1 MMTTFLLLAGYL
13 LYGPPGCGKTSFAQ
27 VLAGELQL
35 DICIL
40 NLTHAGLTDDAVAEY
55 LRDAPQNAIIVLE
68 DVDAIFVERT
78 VTAKE
83 GGDGKR
89 GGNTTVSFS
98 GLLNA
103 LDGVA
108 SQEGRLLFM
117 TTNHIEKLDPALIR
131 PGRCDVQLQLK
142 LASKNQMERMF
153 LRFYPGEETLAKV
166 FAASLPA
173 NELSMAALQGY
184 FLKCSESA
192 QACVDQTRLVLC
204 CWANFESVA
213 LSYRKGLLNIL
224 SVRPLC
230 GTASSSTPAGPL
242 RP

>member
-1 MMTTFLLLAGYL
+1 MCLVHY
-13 LYGPPGCGKTSFAQ
+13 
-27 VLAGELQL
+27 
-35 DICIL
+35 I
-40 NLTHAGLTDDAVAEY
+40 GLTDDAIAEY
-55 LRDAPQNAIIVLE
+55 LRDAPQNSIIVLE

-78 VTAKE
+78 AAAK
-83 GGDGKR
+83 DDNKR
-89 GGNTTVSFS
+89 GNTSVSFS

-153 LRFYPGEETLAKV
+153 LRFYPGEAALAKA
-166 FAASLPA
+166 FAGSLPA

-184 FLKCSESA
+184 FLKCSGSP
-192 QACVDQTRLVLC
+192 QACVDQTR
-204 CWANFESVA
+204 
-213 LSYRKGLLNIL
+213 
-224 SVRPLC
+224 
-230 GTASSSTPAGPL
+230 
-242 RP
+242 

>member
-1 MMTTFLLLAGYL
+1 
-13 LYGPPGCGKTSFAQ
+13 

-40 NLTHAGLTDDAVAEY
+40 NLTHAGLTDDAIAEH
-55 LRDAPQNAIIVLE
+55 LRDAPQNSVIVLE

-78 VTAKE
+78 ATKE
-83 GGDGKR
+83 GDKR

-153 LRFYPGEETLAKV
+153 LRFYPGEEDKAKK

-184 FLKCSESA
+184 FLRCSDSA
-192 QACVDQTRLVLC
+192 QACLDQTR
-204 CWANFESVA
+204 
-213 LSYRKGLLNIL
+213 
-224 SVRPLC
+224 
-230 GTASSSTPAGPL
+230 
-242 RP
+242 

>member
-1 MMTTFLLLAGYL
+1 MLTDLRFVNSGYL

-40 NLTHAGLTDDAVAEY
+40 NLTHEGLTDDAVAEY
-55 LRDAPQNAIIVLE
+55 LRDAPQDAIIVLE

-78 VTAKE
+78 AAK
-83 GGDGKR
+83 GGDTRR
-89 GGNTTVSFS
+89 GGSTTVSFS

-153 LRFYPGEETLAKV
+153 LRFYPGEEALART
-166 FAASLPA
+166 FAAGLPP
-173 NELSMAALQGY
+173 NELSMATLQGF
-184 FLKCSESA
+184 FLKCAHSA
-192 QACVDQTRLVLC
+192 QACVERI
-204 CWANFESVA
+204 
-213 LSYRKGLLNIL
+213 R
-224 SVRPLC
+224 
-230 GTASSSTPAGPL
+230 
-242 RP
+242 

>member
-1 MMTTFLLLAGYL
+1 
-13 LYGPPGCGKTSFAQ
+13 
-27 VLAGELQL
+27 VLSAY
-35 DICIL
+35 I
-40 NLTHAGLTDDAVAEY
+40 AGLTDDAIAEY
-55 LRDAPQNAIIVLE
+55 LRDAPQNSVIVLE

-78 VTAKE
+78 ASKDGDSKK
-83 GGDGKR
+83 GGS
-89 GGNTTVSFS
+89 TTVSFS

-153 LRFYPGEETLAKV
+153 LRFYPGETELAKA

-184 FLKCSESA
+184 FLKCSDSP
-192 QACVDQTRLVLC
+192 QLCVAQTR
-204 CWANFESVA
+204 
-213 LSYRKGLLNIL
+213 
-224 SVRPLC
+224 
-230 GTASSSTPAGPL
+230 
-242 RP
+242 

>member
-1 MMTTFLLLAGYL
+1 MRLLCY
-13 LYGPPGCGKTSFAQ
+13 P
-27 VLAGELQL
+27 
-35 DICIL
+35 
-40 NLTHAGLTDDAVAEY
+40 AGLTDNAIAEY
-55 LRDAPQNAIIVLE
+55 LRDAPQNSVIVLE

-78 VTAKE
+78 AAS
-83 GGDGKR
+83 GDGNDKKS
-89 GGNTTVSFS
+89 GSTTVSFS

-153 LRFYPGEETLAKV
+153 LRFYPGEVELAKG

-184 FLKCSESA
+184 FLKCSESP
-192 QACVDQTRLVLC
+192 QLCVAQTR
-204 CWANFESVA
+204 
-213 LSYRKGLLNIL
+213 
-224 SVRPLC
+224 
-230 GTASSSTPAGPL
+230 
-242 RP
+242 